1 VADIDPYAQLAGTMR
16 TPRSPTIVDQ
26 VAEAQRVAE
35 SIARSNPLYNAKIDG
50 GLMVW
55 RGNYAGTGGVAD
67 SLLWIGEF
75 APIDGAMNKS
85 QRGFAL
91 TRDDPSHG
99 WAFYMFDPQ
108 GESRSGSN
116 PLRQRVFM
124 RDADN
129 NQILTEARGGGVAFP
144 VGQIPLYSSNL
155 FFQSTRTDSG
165 TTLKS
170 VPLPPGT
177 VQGGLNN
184 YFKGFG
190 PMVGHRLRLYGY
202 AWSSAGATFQVRF
215 RAAFGDNA
223 PDYVSPFLTWTAGQ
237 SQNFLWDVDFA
248 GQDKVGRIVA
258 VTIEAQVTAGTAEW
272 CTIFPQQCY
281 SYGDG

>member
-1 VADIDPYAQLAGTMR
+1 MVDIDPYVQLAGTML
-16 TPRSPTIVDQ
+16 TPRTMTLVDQ

-35 SIARSNPLYNAKIDG
+35 SIARANPLTNAKIDG

-55 RGNYAGTGGVAD
+55 RGNYAGSGGIAD

-75 APIDGAMNKS
+75 APLDGSKNVP

-99 WAFYMFDPQ
+99 WAFYMYDPQ
-108 GESRSGSN
+108 GASRSGTD
-116 PLRQRVFM
+116 PLRQRIFM

-129 NQILTEARGGGVAFP
+129 KQILTEASGGGVAFP

-155 FFQSTRTDSG
+155 GFQSTRVDSG
-165 TTLKS
+165 TTIKS

-184 YFKGFG
+184 YFKGRG
-190 PMVGHRLRLYGY
+190 PMTGHHLHLSGY
-202 AWSSAGATFQVRF
+202 AWSSGAATFQVRV
-215 RAAFGDNA
+215 RLAFGDNQ
-223 PDYVSPFLTWTAGQ
+223 PDYVSAFQTWGPGASDTF
-237 SQNFLWDVDFA
+237 SWDIDFA
-248 GQDKVGRIVA
+248 GQDKVGRMVN
-258 VTIEAQVTAGTAEW
+258 VTIEAQVTSGTAEW
-272 CTIFPQQCY
+272 CTIFPQWCY
-281 SYGDG
+281 SYGE

>member
-1 VADIDPYAQLAGTMR
+1 MADIDPYAQLAGTMR
-16 TPRSPTIVDQ
+16 TPRSPTLVDQ

-35 SIARSNPLYNAKIDG
+35 SIARANPLYNARIDG
-50 GLMVW
+50 GLMIW
-55 RGNYAGTGGVAD
+55 RGNYAGAGGIAD
-67 SLLWIGEF
+67 SLLWIGQF
-75 APIDGAMNKS
+75 SPIDGSKGVG

-91 TRDDPSHG
+91 TRDDPEHG

-108 GESRSGSN
+108 GESRSSTD
-116 PLRQRVFM
+116 PLRQRVFI

-129 NQILTEARGGGVAFP
+129 RQILTEARGGGTAFP

-155 FFQSTRTDSG
+155 YFQATRTDSG
-165 TTLKS
+165 TGMKS

-184 YFKGFG
+184 YFKGYG
-190 PMVGHRLRLYGY
+190 PMVGHRLRFYGY
-202 AWSSAGATFQVRF
+202 CWSSGSATFQVRF
-215 RAAFGDNA
+215 RAAFGDNQ
-223 PDYVSPFLTWTAGQ
+223 PDYVSGFLTWSAGQ

-258 VTIEAQVTAGTAEW
+258 ITVEAQVVSGTAEW

-281 SYGDG
+281 SYGDS

>member
-1 VADIDPYAQLAGTMR
+1 VADIDPYVQLAGTMR

-55 RGNYAGTGGVAD
+55 RGNYAGSGGIAD
-67 SLLWIGEF
+67 SLLWIGAF
-75 APIDGAMNKS
+75 SPIDGVKGKS

-91 TRDDPSHG
+91 TRDDSKHG
-99 WAFYMFDPQ
+99 WAFYMYDPE
-108 GESRSGSN
+108 GASRTVGN
-116 PLRQRVFM
+116 PLRQRVYM

-129 NQILTEARGGGVAFP
+129 KQIMTEARGGGLAWP

-155 FFQSTRTDSG
+155 IFQSTRTDGGG
-165 TTLKS
+165 TIKA

-184 YFKGFG
+184 YFKGRG
-190 PMVGHRLRLYGY
+190 AMTGHHLHVSGY
-202 AWSSAGATFQVRF
+202 AWSSGGATFDVRVRF
-215 RAAFGDNA
+215 YFNDGN
-223 PDYVSPFLTWTAGQ
+223 PDYVSPFQTWGPGSSA
-237 SQNFLWDVDFA
+237 SFNWDIDFA
-248 GQDKVGRIVA
+248 GQDKVGKMVN
-258 VTIEAQVTAGTAEW
+258 VTIEAQVTSGTPEW
-272 CTIFPQQCY
+272 CTIFPQWCY
-281 SYGDG
+281 SYGEY

>member
-1 VADIDPYAQLAGTMR
+1 MADIDPYVQLAGTMR

-35 SIARSNPLYNAKIDG
+35 SIARSNPLYNARIDG

-55 RGNYAGTGGVAD
+55 RGNYAGSGGIQD
-67 SLLWIGEF
+67 SLLWIGELGYD
-75 APIDGAMNKS
+75 AVMDKP

-91 TRDDPSHG
+91 TRDDPNHAL
-99 WAFYMFDPQ
+99 AFYMWDPQ
-108 GESRSGSN
+108 GADRGPGN
-116 PLRQRVFM
+116 QLRQRVFIQ
-124 RDADN
+124 DN
-129 NQILTEARGGGVAFP
+129 DQKQIITEARGGGVAFP

-155 FFQSTRTDSG
+155 YFQTVRTDAG
-165 TTLKS
+165 TGTKAI
-170 VPLPPGT
+170 PLPPGT

-184 YFKGFG
+184 YFKGYG
-190 PMVGHRLRLYGY
+190 PMVGHRLRVFGY
-202 AWSSAGATFQVRF
+202 AWSSGSATFQVRF

-223 PDYVSPFLTWTAGQ
+223 ADYVSPFLTWTAGQ

-248 GQDKVGRIVA
+248 GQDKVGRIVQI
-258 VTIEAQVTAGTAEW
+258 TIEAQVTAGTAEW

-281 SYGDG
+281 SYGDS

>member
-1 VADIDPYAQLAGTMR
+1 MADIDPYAQLAGTMR

-35 SIARSNPLYNAKIDG
+35 SIARANPLYNARIDG

-55 RGNYAGTGGVAD
+55 RGNYAGSGGVAD
-67 SLLWIGEF
+67 SLLWVGEF
-75 APIDGAMNKS
+75 SPRDGSKGVS

-91 TRDDPSHG
+91 TRDDPEHG
-99 WAFYMFDPQ
+99 WAFYMFDPE
-108 GESRSGSN
+108 GESRSATD
-116 PLRQRVFM
+116 PLRQRIFM

-129 NQILTEARGGGVAFP
+129 RQILNEARGGGVSFP

-155 FFQSTRTDSG
+155 IFQTVRTDAG
-165 TTLKS
+165 TGTKAL
-170 VPLPPGT
+170 PLPPGT

-184 YFKGFG
+184 YFKGYG
-190 PMVGHRLRLYGY
+190 PMVGHRLRFYGY
-202 AWSSAGATFQVRF
+202 AWSSSGATFQVRF

-223 PDYVSPFLTWTAGQ
+223 ADYVSPFLTWTAGQ

-248 GQDKVGRIVA
+248 GQDKVGRIVF
-258 VTIEAQVTAGTAEW
+258 VTVEAQVTAGTPEW
-272 CTIFPQQCY
+272 CTIFPLQCY
-281 SYGDG
+281 SYGDA